1 MFMQVE
7 IIEKQKKQKLA
18 HFVVAAS
25 GANAPTMGMQK
36 AMLAKDIDSEIGF
49 ERTKMLRLLGR
60 RAVSASGEL
69 TSVNQWRI
77 RPGTDSKPDPFRI
90 FRGLLQKGFC
100 VGVLPDGVDR
110 KSEAFSSNSIAM
122 EGILSELRSHITKV
136 LAGGGEEA
144 VKRNRSRN
152 KLLPRE
158 RIDRLLDPGSSFLEL
173 SQVCILDLI
182 AAASENNLE
191 LIAD

>member
-1 MFMQVE
+1 
-7 IIEKQKKQKLA
+7 
-18 HFVVAAS
+18 
-25 GANAPTMGMQK
+25 
-36 AMLAKDIDSEIGF
+36 
-49 ERTKMLRLLGR
+49 MLRLLGR

-77 RPGTDSKPDPFRI
+77 RPGTDSKPDPFRV

-136 LAGGGEEA
+136 
-144 VKRNRSRN
+144 
-152 KLLPRE
+152 
-158 RIDRLLDPGSSFLEL
+158 
-173 SQVCILDLI
+173 
-182 AAASENNLE
+182 NNE
-191 LIAD
+191 LIYLSNDDMYVCFSVEFL